1 MPIIKSAKKSL
12 RQDRKKRKINRGIK
26 DNIKQLTKKY
36 LLTITTKNK
45 DKINQQFI
53 LLQKAIDKAT
63 KNKILKKNTANRRK
77 SKFASKMLT
86 K

>member
-36 LLTITTKNK
+36 LLAIATKNK
-45 DKINQQFI
+45 DQINQQFI

-77 SKFASKMLT
+77 SKFASKMSI